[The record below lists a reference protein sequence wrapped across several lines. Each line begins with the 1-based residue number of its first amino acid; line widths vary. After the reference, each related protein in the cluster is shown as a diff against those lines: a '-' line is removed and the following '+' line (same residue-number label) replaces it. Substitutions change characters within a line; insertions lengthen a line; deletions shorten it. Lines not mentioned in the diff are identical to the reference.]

1 MRSLLYIFLIF
12 LLSAC
17 DKDLI
22 GPQYEIGN
30 SSNQGRIYILNEGN
44 FGSGNGSITQY
55 DINSQTSANGIFQA
69 QNGIPLGDIPQDMI
83 RLGDEYWISVN
94 NSGKVLICDTNF
106 NLLNQIMGLG
116 SPRFLKA
123 FGNKV
128 LCTDLYGNGIH
139 VLDPNSYTKTGFI
152 PIADWTEQLEVV
164 ANECWV
170 SGVNTGQVYIINQ
183 QYMLEDSIALNK
195 GPGKAIKDQ
204 NDFVWVLC
212 SGGYQLEQ
220 PILYQINPQNK
231 QVLQQHNFGGI
242 NNSPGSLQVNDAK
255 DSLFFIS
262 GGVWSTSIYNAGVFT
277 SLYNQNHTYYGFK
290 YLGQNLMML
299 TDAKNY
305 AINGWAYVLSSNGS
319 LIDSLECD
327 IIPGTIFSE

>member
-1 MRSLLYIFLIF
+1 MRNFIYIFIGLLF
-12 LLSAC
+12 LSC

-22 GPQYEIGN
+22 GPQYEIEN
-30 SSNQGRIYILNEGN
+30 STNQGKIYILNEGN
-44 FGSGNGSITQY
+44 FGSGNGSISRY
-55 DINSQTSANGIFQA
+55 DINSNTSANGIFQA
-69 QNGIPLGDIPQDMI
+69 QNGVPLGDIPQDMI
-83 RLGDEYWISVN
+83 RIGNEYWISVN
-94 NSGKVLICDTNF
+94 NSGKVVICDTNF
-106 NLLNQIMGLG
+106 NLLNQITGLG

-128 LCTDLYGNGIH
+128 LCTDLYGDGIH

-170 SGVNTGQVYIINQ
+170 SGINTGQVYIINQ
-183 QYMLEDSIALNK
+183 QFNLVDSLSLSK

-204 NDFVWVLC
+204 NNLVWIMC
-212 SGGYQLEQ
+212 SGGYQDQQ
-220 PILYQINPQNK
+220 PVLYQLNPQNK
-231 QVLQQHNFGGI
+231 QVLQQHNFGGL

-255 DSLFFIS
+255 DSLFFLS
-262 GGVWSTSIYNAGVFT
+262 GGVWSTSIYNPST
-277 SLYNQNHTYYGFK
+277 YLNLYNESHTYYSFK
-290 YLGQNLMML
+290 YLGQNQMMF

-319 LIDSLECD
+319 LMDSLECE